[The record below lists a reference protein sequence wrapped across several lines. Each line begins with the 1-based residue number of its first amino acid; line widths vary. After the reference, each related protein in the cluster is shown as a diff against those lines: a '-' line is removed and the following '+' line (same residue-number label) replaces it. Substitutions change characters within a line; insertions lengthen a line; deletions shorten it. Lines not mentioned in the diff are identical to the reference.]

1 MDIVE
6 LNKKLTRFKK
16 GDIVQIKG
24 DINNFYIIESV
35 IYDSD
40 IDIVKYELKNYRE
53 HVRQDSLRLI
63 REGKY
68 IKSNNKNQN
77 IDAYFVNKN
86 KETINKEILDTKDGL
101 QYFCDYKID
110 YIHNRL
116 TKIYCIS
123 IESVA
128 YLLDLY
134 NFFTELAYQLHFMKI
149 EQFKE
154 FTIEKFEHIINK
166 DFNNMEEVTQT
177 LAEYIPK
184 K

>member
-1 MDIVE
+1 MNIVE

-24 DINNFYIIESV
+24 DINNFYTIESV

-63 REGKY
+63 REGQD

-86 KETINKEILDTKDGL
+86 KETINKEILDTKEGL

-116 TKIYCIS
+116 TKAYCIS
-123 IESVA
+123 MESVA

-134 NFFTELAYQLHFMKI
+134 NFFTELACQLHFMKI
-149 EQFKE
+149 EQFKK
-154 FTIEKFEHIINK
+154 FTIEKFKNIMDK